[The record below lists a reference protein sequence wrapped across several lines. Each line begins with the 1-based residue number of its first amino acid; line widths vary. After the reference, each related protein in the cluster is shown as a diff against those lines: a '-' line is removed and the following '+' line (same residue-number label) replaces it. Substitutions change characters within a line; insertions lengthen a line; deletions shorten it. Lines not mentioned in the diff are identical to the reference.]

1 MKKHSLPVY
10 QAVIIVALIIGV
22 FAYGMYL
29 NSVQTREMSQEVV
42 NQRAQLT
49 QLENERVTKQTAID
63 NVGTDA
69 FVEMYVRE
77 NMDFMKPGEL
87 RFEIVNPKQLRE
99 YSNAE
104 NKIIMEEQSIV
115 DP

>member
-1 MKKHSLPVY
+1 MKKYSLPVY
-10 QAVIIVALIIGV
+10 QAVIIAVLIIGV
-22 FAYGMYL
+22 FVYGLYL
-29 NSVQTREMSQEVV
+29 NSVRGNELSQEVTDL
-42 NQRAQLT
+42 RAELT
-49 QLENERVTKQTAID
+49 QLENERVKMQTAIAS
-63 NVGTDA
+63 VGTDA

-87 RFEIVNPKQLRE
+87 RFEIVNPQQLRE

-104 NKIIMEEQSIV
+104 NQIIMEELSIV